1 MPSTNVQVPVLM
13 SRTQKRRLARKAKLA
28 NITMGELLRQGGER
42 FTPMEDSDFLD
53 HMATQVIRATTKT
66 IRSIDKTLS
75 LVQQSE
81 SRMDALNK
89 RKRES

>member
-1 MPSTNVQVPVLM
+1 
-13 SRTQKRRLARKAKLA
+13 
-28 NITMGELLRQGGER
+28 
-42 FTPMEDSDFLD
+42 
-53 HMATQVIRATTKT
+53 MATQVIRATTKT